1 MTMDKK
7 IFFIFLFTIL
17 ACFAATAKE
26 SKTWDI
32 SGELPYSYAYAR
44 TWVGGKMRQAGWK
57 CTKSFTSGKKN
68 EIEHSIWERGSRK
81 LQMMLWRIDSDKT
94 GYSQSSL
101 TKEKIEKI
109 L

>member
-1 MTMDKK
+1 MNK
-7 IFFIFLFTIL
+7 ILLFLFL
-17 ACFAATAKE
+17 LLCGFCLMAKGN
-26 SKTWDI
+26 SGWDI

-44 TWVGGKMRQAGWK
+44 TWVGGKMRHAGWK
-57 CTKSFTSGKKN
+57 CTKAFTSGKKN
-68 EIEHSIWERGSRK
+68 EIEHSIWQKGSQR

>member
-1 MTMDKK
+1 MNKK

-17 ACFAATAKE
+17 ACFSATAKE

-32 SGELPYSYAYAR
+32 SGELPYSYPYAR

-57 CTKSFTSGKKN
+57 CIKAFTSGKKN
-68 EIEHSIWERGSRK
+68 EIEHSIWEKGTSK
-81 LQMMLWRIDSDKT
+81 LQMMLWRIASDKT
-94 GYSQSSL
+94 GYSQRSL
-101 TKEKIEKI
+101 TKSKTDKI